1 MAEKATTRLD
11 SGSAR
16 SYLLRMLRKRKSVTS
31 RLLDVPVFARN
42 RALDYVANSRRYKL
56 SDELRY
62 QLTQVVKGY
71 TGHRDEDAARAGM
84 EWMRAQGVSGLK
96 DMIRHAAALAGYRIE
111 RNPATE
117 HLPTYEHDNLTVH
130 YKYVPF
136 LDDPKFRAAYAAGSA
151 TEPLLQIEW
160 RVAVICWAAQHGTKL
175 EGDFVECGVNRGF
188 FSRAVCE
195 YVEFNALDKKFYLFD
210 TFEGIPTEQM
220 SDAESLKRSGQNA
233 KNYPVYPECYE
244 QTRATFARFRHA
256 ILVRGKVPEALSTVP
271 IEKVAYLSIDMNI
284 AYPERKAIEYF
295 WPKLSSGAFVVLDDY
310 GWRGYEE
317 QRAAMDEFA
326 RSAGVEILALPT
338 AQGLLIKP

>member
-1 MAEKATTRLD
+1 
-11 SGSAR
+11 
-16 SYLLRMLRKRKSVTS
+16 
-31 RLLDVPVFARN
+31 
-42 RALDYVANSRRYKL
+42 
-56 SDELRY
+56 
-62 QLTQVVKGY
+62 
-71 TGHRDEDAARAGM
+71 
-84 EWMRAQGVSGLK
+84 
-96 DMIRHAAALAGYRIE
+96 
-111 RNPATE
+111 
-117 HLPTYEHDNLTVH
+117 
-130 YKYVPF
+130 
-136 LDDPKFRAAYAAGSA
+136 
-151 TEPLLQIEW
+151 
-160 RVAVICWAAQHGTKL
+160 
-175 EGDFVECGVNRGF
+175 VNRGF

-210 TFEGIPTEQM
+210 TFEGIPAEQM

-244 QTRATFARFRHA
+244 QTRATFARFPHA
-256 ILVRGKVPEALSTVP
+256 ILVRGKVPDTLSSAP

-338 AQGLLIKP
+338 AQGLLTKP